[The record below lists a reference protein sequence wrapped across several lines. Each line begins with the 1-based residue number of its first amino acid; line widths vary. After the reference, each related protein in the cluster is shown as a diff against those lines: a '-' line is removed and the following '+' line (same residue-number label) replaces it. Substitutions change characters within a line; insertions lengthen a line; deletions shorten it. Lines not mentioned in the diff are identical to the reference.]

1 LINADALPVLA
12 LAVAID
18 LALGDPP
25 NAIHPVAWMGGV
37 ISFLEKIG
45 PKRGKTGPFI
55 YGFLLTLFTAAL
67 FAVPVYFLLGYL
79 QDVSRIGYIIVA
91 AVLLKLTF
99 SIKQLRYT
107 ALKIRDLLTADDLDK
122 TRFELRALV
131 SRDRAE
137 LPAPMLASAA
147 VESVAEGTGDSLV
160 APLFFFLLLG
170 VPGAIAYRAV
180 NTVDSMIGYHGKYE
194 YLGKF
199 AARLDDLLNFIPARL
214 AALFLVIASAFGKTA
229 GRAWKVA
236 VKEHSRTESPNAG
249 WPISAMAG
257 GLGVR
262 LKKPGHYVLG
272 EAGKE
277 PDPAAITGAVRMF
290 SIATLVW
297 LAICLIAGGIRFAFV
312 S

>member
-1 LINADALPVLA
+1 VINADALPVLA
-12 LAVAID
+12 LAFIID

-25 NAIHPVAWMGGV
+25 NALHPVAWMGGV

-45 PKRGKTGPFI
+45 PKRGKTGRFV
-55 YGFLLTLFTAAL
+55 YGVLLTLLTAAL
-67 FAVPVYFLLGYL
+67 FAVPVCFLLAYL
-79 QDVSRIGYIIVA
+79 HDVSRIGYIIAA

-99 SIKQLRYT
+99 SIKQLRHT
-107 ALKIRDLLTADDLDK
+107 ALKIRDLLGADDLDR

-194 YLGKF
+194 HLGKF
-199 AARLDDLLNFIPARL
+199 AARLDDVLNFIPARL
-214 AALFLVIASAFGKTA
+214 AALCLVVASAFGKRA

-236 VKEHSRTESPNAG
+236 AREHRRTESPNAG
-249 WPISAMAG
+249 WPIAAMAG

-262 LKKPGHYVLG
+262 LEKPGHYILG
-272 EAGKE
+272 EGGKE
-277 PDPAAITGAVRMF
+277 PDPAAITGAVRLF
-290 SIATLVW
+290 SVAALLW
-297 LAICLIAGGIRFAFV
+297 PAICFIAGGIRFAFA